1 MNTSTSAAD
10 KEAHQAFLSLLHQPL
25 VTPATNRI
33 LHRHVLRHQ
42 SKITDHARR
51 AGYRIHRVG
60 RAVRL
65 IRVPIGGQVTAPPR
79 PASAPGRRL
88 LSLACCVAACCEE
101 VSATVTLQQ
110 LSDMLRDATAAAGVR
125 VTAYDPEQKSQRRLL
140 RDAAGLLADWGVLRR
155 RINDERMLYDWTEE
169 GSGPGAGY
177 EVDRDALL
185 LMTSPDVLAAALHP
199 QDSDPEQRAATRTMR
214 QLRALLEAP
223 AVVYADL
230 DEADAEALRKAR
242 GLRTTDLAHM
252 TGGTVEARAEGLVLV
267 LPDDPDRQPTVADWP
282 RARAADW
289 VALLMADLAGR
300 HGARTPSGSV
310 VLTSAQV
317 DEVVDDLIHWRGDY
331 MSKEQ
336 KTVPGT
342 VRTDAETILTEL
354 GLLRLGADRDWTLSP
369 LAARYRDP
377 DITLIDPTE
386 PTR

>member
-1 MNTSTSAAD
+1 MNIATSAVE
-10 KEAHQAFLSLLHQPL
+10 KEAQQAFLGLLAQPL
-25 VTPATNRI
+25 ITPATNRI

-42 SKITDHARR
+42 RQISEHARR
-51 AGYRIHRVG
+51 AGYRIQRVG

-79 PASAPGRRL
+79 PTGAPGRRL
-88 LSLACCVAACCEE
+88 LALACCLAACCEE

-110 LSDMLRDATAAAGVR
+110 LSDMVRDLTGAAGVT
-125 VTAYDPEQKSQRRLL
+125 VTGYDPEQKPQRRLL
-140 RDAAGLLADWGVLRR
+140 RDAASLLTDCGVLRR
-155 RINDERMLYDWTEE
+155 RTSDEMLLDWTEE
-169 GSGPGAGY
+169 GAGPGAGY

-199 QDSDPEQRAATRTMR
+199 ADVDAEQLAATRTVR
-214 QLRALLEAP
+214 QLRALLETP

-230 DEADAEALRKAR
+230 DEQDADALRKAR
-242 GLRTTDLAHM
+242 GLRTADLAQM
-252 TGGTVEARAEGLVLV
+252 TGGTVEARAEGLLLV
-267 LPDDPDRQPTVADWP
+267 LPDDPDRLPSVADWP

-300 HGARTPSGSV
+300 HGTRTPTGV
-310 VLTSAQV
+310 MLLTSAQV
-317 DEVVDDLIHWRGDY
+317 DEVVEDLVGWRGDY

-354 GLLRLGADRDWTLSP
+354 GLLQVGADGSWSMSP
-369 LAARYRDP
+369 ITGRYRDP